1 MPTRREFIATTT
13 LAAIASGSSL
23 HLSSTA
29 SPAPSRG
36 AGFQPASP
44 APATSPSPPTSNP
57 RNLHKAAMI
66 GMVAEGDT
74 IKEKFAMLRE
84 AGFEGVEMDSPT
96 SLKSDDIL
104 KARDATGIKIHGV
117 VDSVH
122 WKYQLNNP
130 EPAVRVKG
138 QEALQQAIRDAAAWG
153 ASSVLL
159 VPAVVNKDM
168 PYDAAYTLS
177 QAEIRKALPLAEE
190 LKVRIA
196 IENVWNNFLLSPL
209 EAARYVDDFKSP
221 WVCWHL
227 DLGNI
232 IHYAWPEQWA
242 RVLGSR
248 VHKLHIKEFS
258 RKKSIDEGLWKGFEV
273 ELGEGDNGWPATMKA
288 LDEIGYSTGDHWATA
303 EVGGG
308 GLDRLKDI
316 AARMDKILAT

>member
-1 MPTRREFIATTT
+1 MPTRREFLATTS
-13 LAAIASGSSL
+13 LAALSTGAALHSVSSASPTPSSGS
-23 HLSSTA
+23 
-29 SPAPSRG
+29 
-36 AGFQPASP
+36 GFQPASTPP
-44 APATSPSPPTSNP
+44 APPSLSKP
-57 RNLHKAAMI
+57 RNLHKATMI

-74 IKEKFAMLRE
+74 IKDKFAMLRE

-122 WKYQLNNP
+122 WKYHLNNP
-130 EPAVRVKG
+130 DAAVRAEGQKG
-138 QEALQQAIRDAAAWG
+138 LQQAIRDAAAWG

-196 IENVWNNFLLSPL
+196 VENVWNNFLLSPL
-209 EAARYVDDFKSP
+209 EAARYVDEFKSP

-242 RVLGSR
+242 RILGPR

-258 RKKSIDEGLWKGFEV
+258 RRKSNDEGLWKGFDV
-273 ELGEGDNGWPATMKA
+273 ELGEGDNGWPAIMKA
-288 LDEIGYSTGDHWATA
+288 LDEIGYSTGGHWATA

-308 GLDRLKDI
+308 GLARLKEV
-316 AARMDKILAT
+316 AARMDKILASS